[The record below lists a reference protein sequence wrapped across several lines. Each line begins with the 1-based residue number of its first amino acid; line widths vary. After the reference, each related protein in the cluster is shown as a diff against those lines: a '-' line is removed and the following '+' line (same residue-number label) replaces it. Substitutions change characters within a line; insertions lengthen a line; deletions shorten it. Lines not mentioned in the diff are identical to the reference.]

1 MKYSI
6 KDKKDYKQA
15 FQEVKEN
22 YNNCLVKLNSTSVY
36 AMADGEKS
44 LIHADVKNVEG
55 WLNYMVFDCPVNKR
69 YSLIED
75 EAFKLLGSVKET
87 LRLLYTGSIDKGL
100 ILRSLG
106 NKNQM
111 PVYCGTQSMENI
123 AKKVKVGFISG
134 VCI

>member
-15 FQEVKEN
+15 FQELKEN
-22 YNNCLVKLNSTSVY
+22 YDNCLTKLNSTSVY
-36 AMADGEKS
+36 AMSEGEKS
-44 LIHADVKNVEG
+44 LVHADVKNVEG
-55 WLNYMVFDCPVNKR
+55 WLNYMVFDCPSSKR
-69 YSLIED
+69 YPSIED

-87 LRLLYTGSIDKGL
+87 LRLLYTGSASKGL

-106 NKNQM
+106 SKNQM
-111 PVYCGTQSMENI
+111 PVYCGTQSMESI
-123 AKKVKVGFISG
+123 AKKASTGFISG